1 MRPHCAILIIRRNMF
16 KSQTLD
22 TGSSDCHKLAFAVLK
37 MHYEKQK
44 PVIVKYRDYKNFSNV

>member
-1 MRPHCAILIIRRNMF
+1 MRPYCAILIIRRNIF

-44 PVIVKYRDYKNFSNV
+44 PVIVKYRD